1 MENTVAKN
9 RQQLA
14 ASGKSLWARVM
25 QQALNALEGGCLKL
39 QLGSEQWTFGPL
51 DTDLVAIIRI
61 HDERF
66 FRQVIL
72 GGSIGAGE
80 AYIQGLWS
88 SPDVT
93 AVVRLFARNLP
104 LLDKI
109 EQRFSWFSNTVSR
122 VKHRLRRNSKA
133 GSKRNIL
140 AHYDLGNPLYQAFL
154 DPELLYSS
162 AVYPH
167 QEAQLDE
174 AQQYKL
180 QLICERL
187 DLQPGMTLLE
197 IGTGWGAL
205 AIYAAKHYGVK
216 VTTTTI
222 SDAQYQY
229 ASERVAAE
237 GLSERITLLRQDYRQ
252 LSGQYDRLVSIEM
265 IEAVGHDY
273 LPGFFAG
280 LDALLKPS
288 GKLLLQAITIKDQRY
303 DSYRKGVDFIQR
315 YIFPGGCLPS
325 VTEMTRHLQRQ
336 TSMTLWSLD
345 DIGLDYARTLN
356 DWHANF
362 DDARERVREL
372 GYGEDFVRM
381 WKFYLSYCEGGFLE
395 RTISTVQ
402 LTAVKDG
409 YRPLSSRQIAG

>member
-51 DTDLVAIIRI
+51 DADLVAIIRI

-80 AYIQGLWS
+80 AYIQGHWS

-109 EQRFSWFSNTVSR
+109 EKRFSWFSNTVSR
-122 VKHRLRRNSKA
+122 VKHLLRRNSKA

-167 QEAQLDE
+167 EEAQLDE

-362 DDARERVREL
+362 DDARDRVREL
-372 GYGEDFVRM
+372 DYGEDFVRM

>member
-66 FRQVIL
+66 FRKVIL

-80 AYIQGLWS
+80 AYIQGYWS

-122 VKHRLRRNSKA
+122 VKHLLRRNSKA

-140 AHYDLGNPLYQAFL
+140 AHYDLGNHLYQAFL
-154 DPELLYSS
+154 DSELLYSS

-167 QEAQLDE
+167 EQAQLDE

-187 DLQPGMTLLE
+187 DLQPGMSLLE

-205 AIYAAKHYGVK
+205 AIYAAKHYDVK

-409 YRPLSSRQIAG
+409 YRPLSSSQIAG

>member
-80 AYIQGLWS
+80 AYIQGHWS

-122 VKHRLRRNSKA
+122 VKHLLRRNSKA

-167 QEAQLDE
+167 EQAQLDE

-187 DLQPGMTLLE
+187 DLQPGMSLLE

-205 AIYAAKHYGVK
+205 AIYAAKHYDVK

-325 VTEMTRHLQRQ
+325 VTEMTHHLQRQ

-409 YRPLSSRQIAG
+409 YRPLSSSQIAG

>member
-1 MENTVAKN
+1 M
-9 RQQLA
+9 
-14 ASGKSLWARVM
+14 
-25 QQALNALEGGCLKL
+25 
-39 QLGSEQWTFGPL
+39 
-51 DTDLVAIIRI
+51 
-61 HDERF
+61 
-66 FRQVIL
+66 
-72 GGSIGAGE
+72 
-80 AYIQGLWS
+80 
-88 SPDVT
+88 
-93 AVVRLFARNLP
+93 VRLFARNLP

-109 EQRFSWFSNTVSR
+109 EKRFSWFSNTVSR
-122 VKHRLRRNSKA
+122 VKHLLRRNSKA

-167 QEAQLDE
+167 EEAQLDE

-265 IEAVGHDY
+265 IE
-273 LPGFFAG
+273 L
-280 LDALLKPS
+280 
-288 GKLLLQAITIKDQRY
+288 
-303 DSYRKGVDFIQR
+303 
-315 YIFPGGCLPS
+315 
-325 VTEMTRHLQRQ
+325 
-336 TSMTLWSLD
+336 
-345 DIGLDYARTLN
+345 
-356 DWHANF
+356 
-362 DDARERVREL
+362 
-372 GYGEDFVRM
+372 
-381 WKFYLSYCEGGFLE
+381 
-395 RTISTVQ
+395 
-402 LTAVKDG
+402 
-409 YRPLSSRQIAG
+409 

>member
-51 DTDLVAIIRI
+51 DADLVAIIRI

-80 AYIQGLWS
+80 AYIQGHWS

-122 VKHRLRRNSKA
+122 VKHLLRRNSKA

-167 QEAQLDE
+167 EQAQLDE

-362 DDARERVREL
+362 DDARERVHEL

-409 YRPLSSRQIAG
+409 YRPLSSKQIAG

>member
-51 DTDLVAIIRI
+51 DADLVAIIRI

-80 AYIQGLWS
+80 AYIQGHWS

-109 EQRFSWFSNTVSR
+109 EKRFSWFSNTVSR
-122 VKHRLRRNSKA
+122 VKHLLRRNSKA

-167 QEAQLDE
+167 EEAQLDE

-362 DDARERVREL
+362 DDGRERVREL

>member
-80 AYIQGLWS
+80 AYIQGHWS

-122 VKHRLRRNSKA
+122 VKHLLRRNSKA

-167 QEAQLDE
+167 EEAQLDE

-205 AIYAAKHYGVK
+205 AIYAAKHYDVK

-273 LPGFFAG
+273 LPGFFAS

-372 GYGEDFVRM
+372 GYGEDFMRM

-409 YRPLSSRQIAG
+409 YRPLSSRLIAG

>member
-80 AYIQGLWS
+80 AYIQGHWS

-122 VKHRLRRNSKA
+122 VKHLLRRNSKA

-167 QEAQLDE
+167 EEAQLDE

-187 DLQPGMTLLE
+187 DLQPGMSLLE

-205 AIYAAKHYGVK
+205 AIYAAKHYDVK

-409 YRPLSSRQIAG
+409 YRPLSSSQIAG

>member
-80 AYIQGLWS
+80 AYIQGHWS

-122 VKHRLRRNSKA
+122 VKHLLRRNSKA

-167 QEAQLDE
+167 EQAQLDE

-187 DLQPGMTLLE
+187 DLQPGMSLLE

-205 AIYAAKHYGVK
+205 AIYAAKHYDVK

-409 YRPLSSRQIAG
+409 YRPLSSSQIAG